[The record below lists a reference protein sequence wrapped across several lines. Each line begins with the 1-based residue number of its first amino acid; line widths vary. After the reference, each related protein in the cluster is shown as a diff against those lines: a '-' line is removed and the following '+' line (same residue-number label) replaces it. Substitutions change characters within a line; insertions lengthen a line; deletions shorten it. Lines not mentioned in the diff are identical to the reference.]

1 LPAKL
6 VPQLSLL
13 QTGNLIVHLKRI
25 VATGKGNITAVAKGH
40 LKKLKDFNFIYMIL
54 FCGVSVYSE
63 KPFPSI

>member
-1 LPAKL
+1 
-6 VPQLSLL
+6 
-13 QTGNLIVHLKRI
+13 VHLKRI

-54 FCGVSVYSE
+54 FCGVSVHSE